1 MVELTLLE
9 LHVHDGVD
17 FSPRGVIG
25 GDDGGHSALADETSE
40 TDTDA
45 MDETSETDTD
55 AMDETSETDTDAM
68 DETSE
73 TDTDAT
79 NQRSSLLRRGA
90 RTAVGVAAVGTAAYV
105 VRRRRAGD
113 DEETDVE
120 VEIEE
125 SEPVAE

>member
-25 GDDGGHSALADETSE
+25 GDDGGHSALA
-40 TDTDA
+40 
-45 MDETSETDTD
+45 
-55 AMDETSETDTDAM
+55 DETSETDTDAM